1 MRWPA
6 RIMARGRRVSV
17 EHAYHHARALA
28 AKARTPQPAS
38 WWGLFAMLSSYHLHR
53 ATLRPTAELWPEL
66 LPFLHIPNEALAMR
80 AVEEYFVYLEDQLLA
95 DKEWLG
101 IQIND
106 ALARVDTY
114 DDAIGELL
122 ENPVRMYEAKWMAL
136 LSYQTL
142 LRVRRA
148 AALYDGRPPHA
159 RRATFWHG
167 VETSVQP
174 AP

>member
-6 RIMARGRRVSV
+6 RIVASGRRLSA

-38 WWGLFAMLSSYHLHR
+38 WWGLFAMLSSHHLHH
-53 ATLRPTAELWPEL
+53 ATLRPTAELWSEL
-66 LPFLHIPNEALAMR
+66 LPFLQIPDEALAQR
-80 AVEEYFVYLEDQLLA
+80 AVEEYLVYLEDHQLA

-101 IQIND
+101 IQINE
-106 ALARVDTY
+106 ALAHVDTY
-114 DDAIGELL
+114 DAAIGELL
-122 ENPVRMYEAKWMAL
+122 EDPARMLDARWMAL

-148 AALYDGRPPHA
+148 VGLYDGRPPHA

-167 VETSVQP
+167 MATSVQHEC
-174 AP
+174 